1 MQGMAL
7 RRALP
12 SAHHFEGAHMI
23 GDCIAVVFV
32 ACVFGVAAW
41 LAYNQER

>member
-1 MQGMAL
+1 MRVWRLGY
-7 RRALP
+7 
-12 SAHHFEGAHMI
+12 SAVAVERGMI
-23 GDCIAVVFV
+23 GDCIAVVFI

>member
-1 MQGMAL
+1 MRGMAL

-12 SAHHFEGAHMI
+12 SAHQFKGDHMI